1 MNDNANESTTLTAMS
16 IAEILKSL
24 PHRYPFLM
32 IDKIIKIDGDE
43 TAVGIK
49 NVTFNEPIFQ
59 GHFPENPIF
68 PGVLII
74 EGMAQTAGAI
84 VIKHDSGTGKKNI
97 VLMLGVWF
105 VMKKTKIGIVMR
117 ATQLDRETARA
128 FGINVDRVYILAM
141 VLSFAT
147 ASWLL
152 FGCSDGDKKPGAAAT
167 GTPSATPSESPPV
180 PGQPPGA
187 TLEVSGASFPGGIG
201 THCWG
206 GTCRAR

>member
-1 MNDNANESTTLTAMS
+1 MTDSAIEGTELAAMD
-16 IAEILKSL
+16 IAEILRSL

-84 VIKHDSGTGKKNI
+84 VIKHDAGGGKKNI
-97 VLMLGVWF
+97 VLMLGVDKAKF
-105 VMKKTKIGIVMR
+105 RKPAGPGDVIEFHIAKIQRRRNVGRYEAKAIVEGTVIAEAEITAMIIE
-117 ATQLDRETARA
+117 AT
-128 FGINVDRVYILAM
+128 
-141 VLSFAT
+141 S
-147 ASWLL
+147 
-152 FGCSDGDKKPGAAAT
+152 
-167 GTPSATPSESPPV
+167 
-180 PGQPPGA
+180 
-187 TLEVSGASFPGGIG
+187 
-201 THCWG
+201 
-206 GTCRAR
+206 